1 MKQQR
6 FWHTK
11 RRCHLYLT
19 VSDSPGMFMFMGKPW
34 SPKALQALGFIQEP
48 NQPEQPEQQPPL
60 VFGDPSRFQ
69 GSFCK
74 TQGKGSSPSWG
85 ATGGSGGK
93 VTRSPK
99 S

>member
-1 MKQQR
+1 
-6 FWHTK
+6 
-11 RRCHLYLT
+11 
-19 VSDSPGMFMFMGKPW
+19 MFMGKPW

-48 NQPEQPEQQPPL
+48 NQPEQPEQEPL

-74 TQGKGSSPSWG
+74 TQGKGSSPTWG
-85 ATGGSGGK
+85 SVGGSGGK

>member
-19 VSDSPGMFMFMGKPW
+19 VADAPGMFMFMGKSW
-34 SPKALQALGFIQEP
+34 SSKALQALGFVQEP
-48 NQPEQPEQQPPL
+48 NQQQLKQESPL

-85 ATGGSGGK
+85 SKGGSGGK

>member
-1 MKQQR
+1 
-6 FWHTK
+6 
-11 RRCHLYLT
+11 
-19 VSDSPGMFMFMGKPW
+19 MFMFMGKPW
-34 SPKALQALGFIQEP
+34 SPKALQALGLIEEP
-48 NQPEQPEQQPPL
+48 NQQTHTKGPQL
-60 VFGDPSRFQ
+60 VFGDPSRFE

-85 ATGGSGGK
+85 GGGASGGK

>member
-11 RRCHLYLT
+11 RRCHLYLA
-19 VSDSPGMFMFMGKPW
+19 VSHSPGMFMFMGKPW
-34 SPKALQALGFIQEP
+34 TPKALQALGFVQEP
-48 NQPEQPEQQPPL
+48 NETKIEQPKL
-60 VFGDPSRFQ
+60 TFGDPSRFQ

-85 ATGGSGGK
+85 AKGGSGGK

>member
-11 RRCHLYLT
+11 RRCHMYLP
-19 VSDSPGMFMFMGKPW
+19 VSNSPGMFMFMGKPW
-34 SPKALQALGFIQEP
+34 TPKALQALGLVQEP
-48 NQPEQPEQQPPL
+48 NEQKIEHQPKL
-60 VFGDPSRFQ
+60 VFGDPERFQ
-69 GSFCK
+69 GTFCK

-93 VTRSPK
+93 VARAPK